1 MLEEGSSM
9 LSVGG
14 KALKAQGTAQVVA
27 WRQEWVFRGD
37 EGASMVEV
45 RGTRGRV
52 GGGDG
57 GDVYTASSQGAW
69 WPCPES
75 GLN

>member
-1 MLEEGSSM
+1 MLEEGSAM

-14 KALKAQGTAQVVA
+14 KALEAEGTVQVVA

-37 EGASMVEV
+37 QGASMVGV
-45 RGTRGRV
+45 WGTRGRV

-57 GDVYTASSQGAW
+57 GDVYTASSRGAW
-69 WPCPES
+69 WPCSVS